1 MQGYYDNDPTLDS
14 HSTTIKY
21 LHCNQTKTM
30 YKLQMNNKVVLSLF
44 TVCVALVLLS
54 SFVIV
59 FSNQAIAAGKFSIE
73 AKINL
78 KKFNGSDK
86 LKVVASANGDNK
98 TKNVVGKDLESETAT
113 VSFEF
118 DQKNDIVTVG
128 SRDEYF
134 VCAYDLNAETNA
146 MKSYSCVEGN
156 IENTGGKNT
165 VNIGSGPSITLST
178 GSFQT
183 VNGGEIKNPTIRVS
197 IPLSDRKDVKDL
209 KVVTMI
215 KGEFES
221 KTIDAQ
227 KLLKE
232 SDDNTIIVPFVFDKI
247 PEIGPIQQGDSFFAC
262 VSATELNPPE
272 GTECEHRVT
281 IHTGHIHNLVAR

>member
-44 TVCVALVLLS
+44 TVSVALVLLS
-54 SFVIV
+54 SLVIV

-118 DQKNDIVTVG
+118 DQKNDIVSVG

>member
-1 MQGYYDNDPTLDS
+1 MQGYYNNYPTLDS

-30 YKLQMNNKVVLSLF
+30 YKLQINNKVVLSLF
-44 TVCVALVLLS
+44 TVSVALVLLS
-54 SFVIV
+54 LVIV

-134 VCAYDLNAETNA
+134 VCAYDFNAETNA

>member
-30 YKLQMNNKVVLSLF
+30 YKLQINNKVVLSLF
-44 TVCVALVLLS
+44 TVSVALVLLS
-54 SFVIV
+54 SLVIV
-59 FSNQAIAAGKFSIE
+59 FSNQAIAAGKFTIE

-118 DQKNDIVTVG
+118 DQKNDIVSVG

-134 VCAYDLNAETNA
+134 VCAYDFNAETNA

>member
-44 TVCVALVLLS
+44 TVSVALVLLS
-54 SFVIV
+54 SLVIV
-59 FSNQAIAAGKFSIE
+59 FSNQAIAAGKFTIE

-118 DQKNDIVTVG
+118 DQKNDIVSVG

>member
-44 TVCVALVLLS
+44 TVSVALVLLS
-54 SFVIV
+54 SLVIV
-59 FSNQAIAAGKFSIE
+59 FSNQAIAAGKFTIE

-118 DQKNDIVTVG
+118 DQKNDIVSVG

-134 VCAYDLNAETNA
+134 VCAYDFNAETNA